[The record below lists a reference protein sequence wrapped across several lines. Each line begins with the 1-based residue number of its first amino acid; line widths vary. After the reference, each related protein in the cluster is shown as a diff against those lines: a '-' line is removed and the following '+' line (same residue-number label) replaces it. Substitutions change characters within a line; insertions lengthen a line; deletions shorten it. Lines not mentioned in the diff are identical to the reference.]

1 MAYTQ
6 YNDTIIN
13 NHRAELGLHITLC
26 TGSEDEAL
34 NDCFIGENEVNGDNY
49 GVADDTTPLRQTG
62 QWM

>member
-6 YNDTIIN
+6 YNDTVIS

-49 GVADDTTPLRQTG
+49 SFSYT
-62 QWM
+62 